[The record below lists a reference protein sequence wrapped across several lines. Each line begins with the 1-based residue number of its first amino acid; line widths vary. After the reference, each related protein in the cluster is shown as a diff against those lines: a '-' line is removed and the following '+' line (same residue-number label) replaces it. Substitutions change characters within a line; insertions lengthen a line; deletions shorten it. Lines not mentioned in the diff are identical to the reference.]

1 MMKLKSLKD
10 LPQEHSYA
18 LAIGNFDGV
27 HLGHQ
32 FVLNKLVDI
41 TKQRILKSILLTFN
55 PHPREILNPADFRL
69 LSSYEEKEKVIGTLG
84 MDYYIEL
91 GFNRD
96 FSTLSPSEFLNQH
109 IFVEKNLSFIL
120 LGHDF
125 SFGSNKSGGKEE
137 LEKFI
142 REKNLEVEV
151 QSSKSFKLDDIAI
164 SSSQIRTLISDGEIK
179 KVNGLLGRNFTLSG
193 VIVRGDGRG
202 RKIGFPTANIELPSN
217 QLIPK
222 NGVYISR
229 VTCSDRTYQS
239 ITNVG
244 TKPTFKDSQESVVES
259 HILDFD
265 ENIYGEVLEVS
276 FIDRIR
282 DEKKFKSVNSLVDQI
297 TQDVSKVKD
306 YFKNL

>member
-10 LPQEHSYA
+10 LPQEHDYA

-41 TKQRILKSILLTFN
+41 SKSRKLKSILLTFN
-55 PHPREILNPADFRL
+55 PHPREILNPADFKL
-69 LSSYEEKEKVIGTLG
+69 LSSYEDKKKVIGSLG
-84 MDYYIEL
+84 MDFYIEMA
-91 GFNRD
+91 FNRD
-96 FSTLSPSEFLNQH
+96 FSTLTPIEFLNQY
-109 IFVEKNLSFIL
+109 IFVGKNLSFIL

-125 SFGSNKSGGKEE
+125 SFGSNKSGGKQE
-137 LEKFI
+137 LEKYI
-142 REKNLEVEV
+142 KEKNLEVEV
-151 QSSKSFKLDDIAI
+151 ESSISYKVSDSVI
-164 SSSQIRTLISDGEIK
+164 SSSQIRELISKGQLL
-179 KVNGLLGRNFTLSG
+179 KVNEMLGRSFSLSG
-193 VIVRGDGRG
+193 VIVKGDGRG
-202 RKIGFPTANIELPSN
+202 RKIGFPTANIELPEN

-229 VTCSDRTYQS
+229 VKCSDRTYQS

-244 TKPTFKDSQESVVES
+244 TKPTFKDSQEAIVES

-276 FIDRIR
+276 FISRIR
-282 DEKKFKSVNSLVDQI
+282 DEKKFESVNRLVEQI
-297 TQDVSKVKD
+297 NRDILEVKK
-306 YFKNL
+306 YFQNL